1 MFCIS
6 YLKLSFCLSSVN
18 IDIRKVLLYSVVV
31 RLFIPYSAMHN
42 EMYNF
47 KKVKVILGVCVVVT
61 RVQKKLSRAIGMQTT
76 RDG

>member
-18 IDIRKVLLYSVVV
+18 IDIIKVLLYSIVVC
-31 RLFIPYSAMHN
+31 LFVPYSTTHN

-47 KKVKVILGVCVVVT
+47 KKVKVILGVCIVVT
-61 RVQKKLSRAIGMQTT
+61 RDQKICQEQ
-76 RDG
+76 